1 MSAPSPRLMLAL
13 ASLTLLAGC
22 SPQAAAP
29 VASAPAASAPAHVE
43 DAGIA
48 WRKGDVDDAFAEA
61 QESGKP
67 VLLYWGAVWCP
78 PCNKLKATLFK
89 EADFIALTRKL
100 VPVYLDGDSPGAQAW
115 GERFGVRGY
124 PTLVV
129 LSPDRQEIT
138 RLSGGSDSARITAA
152 LTSAAARRASVADVL
167 RTALATPDAVSA
179 DDWALLA
186 QYGWEVDANR
196 LTGDIAPAK
205 LFQDLSAHAP
215 DGAVKRRF
223 ALLAL
228 ADQAQSPEASK
239 GKIDP
244 AAARTLLQAILRSPE
259 DVRDNFELLSYAGAA
274 VVKQASTDAAGLDT
288 LGTSL
293 VWALE
298 HSEAAKSHDAQ
309 LAIANTQVALYRAQ
323 HPQGALPASLLQQVQ
338 AKVAAADKAATTAY
352 ERQATISSAAEL
364 LDEAGDTAGAEK
376 LLVAELDKS
385 HTPYYYMTVLADLAE
400 KRGDKRAALDWL
412 RRGYEASEGPA
423 TRVQWGA
430 LYVDGLVRLT
440 PTDGKAIEQ
449 AAGQVIDELNAEGA
463 GYHQRTQQRFER
475 MERTL
480 SQWSRQHDGS
490 AALARLKTRIADHC
504 DKAGK
509 AVGDRAACATWASA

>member
-1 MSAPSPRLMLAL
+1 MLASSPCLSIAL
-13 ASLTLLAGC
+13 ASLTFLAGC
-22 SPQAAAP
+22 SPQTAAP
-29 VASAPAASAPAHVE
+29 VASVPAARAPAHAE
-43 DAGIA
+43 EAEIA

-61 QESGKP
+61 KESGRP

-100 VPVYLDGDSPGAQAW
+100 VPVYLDGDLPGAQAW

-138 RLSGGSDSARITAA
+138 RLSGGSDTARITAV

-167 RTALATPDAVSA
+167 RTALATPEQVSA

-186 QYGWEVDANR
+186 HYGWEVDANR

-228 ADQAQSPEASK
+228 ADQAPSPAATRA
-239 GKIDP
+239 DP
-244 AAARTLLQAILRSPE
+244 AAARTLLQAILQSPE
-259 DVRDNFELLSYAGAA
+259 EVRANFELLSYSGAA
-274 VVKQASTDAAGLDT
+274 LVTQASTDVASFDALGAA
-288 LGTSL
+288 L
-293 VWALE
+293 VSALE
-298 HSEAAKSHDAQ
+298 HSEAAKPHDAQ
-309 LAIANTQVALYRAQ
+309 LAIANTQIALYRAQ
-323 HPQGALPASLLQQVQ
+323 HPDGTLPAPLLQQVQ
-338 AKVAAADKAATTAY
+338 AKVAAADKAATTTY

-364 LDEAGDTAGAEK
+364 LDQAGDTAGAER

-385 HTPYYYMTVLADLAE
+385 HTPYYYMTVLASLAE
-400 KRGDKRAALDWL
+400 KRGDKTAALDWL
-412 RRGYEASEGPA
+412 RRGYAASEGPA

-430 LYVDGLVRLT
+430 LYVDGLVRLA
-440 PTDGKAIEQ
+440 PTDGKTIEQ

-480 SQWSRQHDGS
+480 SQWSQQHEGS
-490 AALARLKTRIADHC
+490 AALARLKTRIAEHC
-504 DKAGK
+504 EKAGD
-509 AVGDRAACATWASA
+509 AVGDRAACATWTNV